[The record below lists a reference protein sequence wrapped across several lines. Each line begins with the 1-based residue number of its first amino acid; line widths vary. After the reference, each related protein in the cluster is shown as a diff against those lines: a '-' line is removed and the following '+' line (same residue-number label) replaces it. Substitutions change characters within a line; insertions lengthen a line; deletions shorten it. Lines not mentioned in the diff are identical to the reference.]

1 MTYNSSS
8 PEPSRAPDPSE
19 TISAVED
26 LLVTP
31 PQPGPGICPRC
42 RGVCFDLEIQLC
54 ENCREA
60 DDHLVVTCP
69 RIIPIT
75 LYVKPSPLR
84 DALTGYKDAE
94 RPAPDRA
101 RDAALLKRIYTTFVG
116 ASGQRLLASLDPDL
130 TCIVPST
137 TREPPHPFGAVVSG
151 TPGLLGNPT
160 DVLRRGEGPLGHRT
174 FSEDA
179 YEVVERITGRRVL
192 LLDDVITTGSRVHC
206 AAAAVARAG
215 GQPVGALILARRY
228 NPDYHP
234 AVETVWTRQ
243 KADAFRFDQP
253 PDGLLQP

>member
-1 MTYNSSS
+1 MTFDSSS
-8 PEPSRAPDPSE
+8 PESAQAFNPDGK
-19 TISAVED
+19 ISALED

-42 RGVCFDLEIQLC
+42 RGVCFDLKLQLC

-60 DDHLVVTCP
+60 DDQLAVTCP

-84 DALTGYKDAE
+84 DALTGYKNAD

-101 RDAALLKRIYTTFVG
+101 RDAALLKQIYATFVA
-116 ASGQRLLASLDPDL
+116 ASGQRLLDAMSPDL

-137 TREPPHPFGAVVSG
+137 TRQPPHPFGAVVSG
-151 TPGLLGNPT
+151 TPGLLGEPA
-160 DVLRRGEGPLGHRT
+160 DVLRRGDGPLGHRT
-174 FSEDA
+174 FSEQA
-179 YEVVERITGRRVL
+179 YDVAERITGRRVL

-206 AAAAVARAG
+206 AAAAIARAG

-228 NPDYHP
+228 NPGYHP
-234 AVETVWTRQ
+234 DVEELWVRQ
-243 KADAFRFDQP
+243 KATNFSFDLP
-253 PDGLLQP
+253 